1 MTAGKSRKGSEA
13 EHYVSPARASQILS
27 HTLGHGYSRQSIVRL
42 LESGALMGHQMTP
55 RGRWWILSSS
65 LRVYAQSILKQDAGE
80 CYGSSDV
87 AVAQLVTVASN
98 SQRPM

>member
-1 MTAGKSRKGSEA
+1 MTAAASGKAPKT

-42 LESGALMGHQMTP
+42 LESGVLTGHQMTP

-65 LRVYAQSILKQDAGE
+65 LRVYAQSILRQDAGE
-80 CYGSSDV
+80 CDRPSG
-87 AVAQLVTVASN
+87 VAQLVIVAPYA
-98 SQRPM
+98 QRTM

>member
-1 MTAGKSRKGSEA
+1 MTAIASKKASDA
-13 EHYVSPARASQILS
+13 EHYVSPEKASQILS

-42 LESGALMGHQMTP
+42 LEAGVLTGHQMIP

-65 LRVYAQSILKQDAGE
+65 LRVYAQSILRQNMGE
-80 CYGSSDV
+80 CDGLSGV
-87 AVAQLVTVASN
+87 NHLVNIPSY